1 MTGASRR
8 TGKGQ
13 SIGELAMIVGL
24 DATTSKGGTVPRG
37 FLAKVH
43 ATLLGRE
50 PAERASK
57 MDIAREVV
65 AAAGL
70 DWQSDF
76 ASEVGSTITGEG
88 IAALVRAAQEIS
100 QTPMRNAMSE
110 LDVSGIASAIV
121 ELSQPGDTPLG
132 FDAIT
137 IAPLDEDD
145 IDFSSNQWL
154 DRLTEVQVWLGLD
167 EPLPSGA
174 EPSRTLRALFGQ
186 ITDEESDVCFSKTDD
201 GLCALTE
208 IGAQHLETWLSRAVS
223 YRGAFEEALE
233 ADESTRSAT
242 NDWKRLWEEGALSA
256 ERPIAI
262 QADVRT
268 WPIPDFTGMVEDE
281 ALELNPSFQ
290 RDSVWSLSDS
300 RKLIDSVLRGIPL
313 PSVILSK
320 RLDGRE
326 QYEIVDGKQRLTAI
340 LRFVGWHPDG
350 RKRADTMGDLA
361 LFEEDFRAFAKKHKL
376 RAKDLEANFFPFP
389 LPKYGKDDPLHQLS
403 GKYYHEIRN
412 EEVGPNDTKVIS
424 IFERTNVYKIP
435 VIVYEKASLA
445 AIHQVFER
453 YNRQGKQLNAE
464 ELRNAAYH
472 DLALTRA
479 LLGVSG
485 DRLPVEEVAPF
496 LPNAVAGRA
505 DAVAARLSSLGFGEK
520 RFKRTKVLSWALAVL
535 AHPLSEKDGEL
546 KVRST
551 SKQIDSLLESIAE
564 SKDSHPLYQ
573 ADAVGKAC
581 QDLQEAVLLLT
592 DPDLV
597 GFWAPEYRRKR
608 GKTTTSSKWEELPTV
623 AALIVC
629 LVLQFSGR
637 NDLLELNA
645 DALFEFTSGRPSPEK
660 SQSRT
665 QWFHVA
671 DVVLGA
677 LEALKFDV
685 AEGSAVLRQRLGFD
699 GLMQLS
705 RILEQG
711 VEP

>member
-8 TGKGQ
+8 TGKGE
-13 SIGELAMIVGL
+13 SIGELATLVGL
-24 DATTSKGGTVPRG
+24 DATESKGGTVPRT
-37 FLAKVH
+37 FLSKVH
-43 ATLLGRE
+43 AALLGRE
-50 PAERASK
+50 PAEDASK
-57 MDIAREVV
+57 MDIVHRIVE
-65 AAAGL
+65 AAGL
-70 DWQSDF
+70 EWQTDF

-88 IAALVRAAQEIS
+88 VEALLRAAREL
-100 QTPMRNAMSE
+100 SE
-110 LDVSGIASAIV
+110 NPNMNSMAGLDASGIVSAIV
-121 ELSQPGDTPLG
+121 DLSQPGDAPVG
-132 FDAIT
+132 FDAVT
-137 IAPLDEDD
+137 IAPLDDDD

-154 DRLTEVQVWLGLD
+154 DRLIDVQVWLGLD

-174 EPSRTLRALFGQ
+174 KPSRILNTLFGQ
-186 ITDEESDVCFSKTDD
+186 ITDEESDVCFSEAQD
-201 GLCALTE
+201 GLCTLTE

-233 ADESTRSAT
+233 ADESPRAAT
-242 NDWKRLWEEGALSA
+242 NDWKRLWEEGVLSA

-262 QADVRT
+262 QADVIT
-268 WPIPDFTGMVEDE
+268 MPIPDFTGMVEDE

-320 RLDGRE
+320 RPDGQE

-350 RKRADTMGDLA
+350 RKRAEELGDLA
-361 LFEEDFRAFAKKHKL
+361 LFQDDFRAFAKKHKL

-403 GKYYHEIRN
+403 GKYYHEIKN
-412 EEVGPNDTKVIS
+412 EEVGPNDTKVLS

-453 YNRQGKQLNAE
+453 YNRQGKRLNAE

-496 LPNAVAGRA
+496 LPK
-505 DAVAARLSSLGFGEK
+505 AVAARATEVAKRLSSLGFGEK
-520 RFKRTKVLSWALAVL
+520 RFRRTKVLSWTLAVL

-551 SKQIDSLLESIAE
+551 SKQIDSLLDGIAE
-564 SKDSHPLYQ
+564 SQDGHALFH
-573 ADAVGKAC
+573 ADAVGKVC
-581 QDLQEAVLLLT
+581 HDLQDAILLLT

-597 GFWAPEYRRKR
+597 GFWAPEYRRKK
-608 GKTTTSSKWEELPTV
+608 GKATTSSKWEELPTV

-629 LVLQFSGR
+629 LVLQLSGR
-637 NDLLELNA
+637 KALLESNA
-645 DALFEFTSGRPSPEK
+645 EALFEFTSNRPSPEK

-677 LEALKFDV
+677 LDALEFDV
-685 AEGSAVLRQRLGFD
+685 AEGSAVVCERLGFD
-699 GLMQLS
+699 GLDQLG
-705 RILEQG
+705 RIREQG
-711 VEP
+711 VES